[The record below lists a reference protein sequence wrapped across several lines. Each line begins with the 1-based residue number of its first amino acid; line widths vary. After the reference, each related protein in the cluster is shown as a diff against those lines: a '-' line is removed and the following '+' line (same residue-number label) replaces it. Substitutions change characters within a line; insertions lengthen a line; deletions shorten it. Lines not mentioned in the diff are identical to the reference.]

1 MASIV
6 HFKIIDMKRPNSAF
20 YPAYYEKYIDLV
32 PKTDNVLTEL
42 HNQMMDTIDLVTS
55 LDDETLMSAYA
66 PGKWSILDILVHLL
80 DVERVLTYRA
90 LSIARGDKTPLPG
103 FEEENWAKEARA
115 NDRKILNL
123 VKEFSLLRSSTIE
136 LFNSFDEKMWLQ
148 KGTANGNEFIVSSFP
163 YIICGHEIH
172 HRNVIE
178 ERYIGK

>member
-1 MASIV
+1 
-6 HFKIIDMKRPNSAF
+6 MKRPNSAF

-32 PKTDNVLTEL
+32 PKTDNILTEL

-66 PGKWSILDILVHLL
+66 PGKWSILDILVHLM

-172 HRNVIE
+172 HRIIIE